1 MPPHKKF
8 SKSDIINTS
17 LKIIENE
24 GENALNARKLATVLG
39 CSVQP
44 IFHNFTS
51 MEDLKQELYNKIY
64 QTYENF
70 VVEVKEKPKAYKEM
84 GLSYIRFAKEYPE
97 FFKIIFMHQI
107 DLNSK
112 SLLKDKAGKEIIE
125 AGQKL
130 TGFTYEEQKKFHI
143 KVWIFTHGLACLV
156 ANKTIDLSEEEI
168 ANLLEESVREM
179 LMGYKKKKENTNE
192 KSN

>member
-51 MEDLKQELYNKIY
+51 MEELNKVIYNNIY
-64 QTYENF
+64 KLY
-70 VVEVKEKPKAYKEM
+70 
-84 GLSYIRFAKEYPE
+84 SE
-97 FFKIIFMHQI
+97 FFKMIFMKETNMNADTFMASGGPI
-107 DLNSK
+107 
-112 SLLKDKAGKEIIE
+112 KDIIE
-125 AGQKL
+125 AGMILTKL
-130 TGFTYEEQKKFHI
+130 SYEEQKLFHK
-143 KVWIFTHGLACLV
+143 KVWIFTHGIACLV
-156 ANKTIDLSEEEI
+156 ATKTIKISEKEIEELLSTTV
-168 ANLLEESVREM
+168 LEM
-179 LMGYKKKKENTNE
+179 LEGFKKNQNKY
-192 KSN
+192 

>member
-1 MPPHKKF
+1 MPPIPKF
-8 SKSDIINTS
+8 SKKDIIDIAYEIV
-17 LKIIENE
+17 KEE
-24 GENALNARKLATVLG
+24 GMDAINARRIASTLG

-51 MEDLKQELYNKIY
+51 MEEQELYNKIY
-64 QTYENF
+64 QTYEKF
-70 VVEVKEKPKAYKEM
+70 VIEVKEKPRAYKEM
-84 GLSYIRFAKEYPE
+84 GLAYIRFAKEYPE

-130 TGFTYEEQKKFHI
+130 TGFSYEEQKKFHI

-156 ANKTIDLSEEEI
+156 ANKTVDLSEEEI

-179 LMGYKKKKENTNE
+179 LIGYKKKKGE
-192 KSN
+192 

>member
-8 SKSDIINTS
+8 DKSDIIDTS
-17 LKIIENE
+17 LKIIETE
-24 GENALNARKLATVLG
+24 GENALNARKLGSVLG